1 MIPGLVGGY
10 YSMAGT
16 IPYYED
22 WFYSNMGEC
31 CSNLKTLDLE
41 DKYDVKELKHTW
53 PGLDDRIGG
62 YFSVSVTGYLNIG
75 PSADYVFHITCMASV
90 ILYFDTATTPLIYA
104 SVSKM
109 KNATIYLTTGH
120 HLMQLYFR
128 GSYPGPRL
136 LVQYSSPAAG
146 LPLTTIDDTVTF
158 VGGMAP
164 SLQERDITTFISG
177 TIETTRPCMR
187 GSYITSFTVSP
198 PFPVG
203 ISINSVSGVIS
214 GSSSLYSSEDYV
226 ITASGPL
233 GSTTT
238 TIHMT
243 VGVVPVSGLK
253 AKYYR
258 LLTGMICG
266 RTYFPSDS
274 FILFAD
280 TVDATIYHPELP
292 SGHAWSPIPHELFF
306 DYFYVKWS
314 GFIEVDISGDY
325 VFKLENRDGARMMVM
340 GNLLINNW
348 KCYNEMTAKEGS
360 ITFNRKGYY
369 PIQVEYFAISDTF
382 GMMLTWKRPG
392 DESFVAVPDSK
403 LSHIPDGS
411 FTYTTQ
417 FTHYYQ
423 NVKIPP
429 NSPVFVGVILN
440 NPVFTSDPEL
450 PPGLKL
456 TDGSITGTP
465 SERTAKKTYV
475 ITARSGGLSLS
486 TKIVFDVSY
495 VAPPTNLSIKGENG
509 EEVNEVI
516 VQQFSDM
523 SPLIL
528 ECDRPYVTWS
538 IEPDLPLG
546 MSIDHKNNR
555 IKGWPKASL
564 SRTSFTVFRIVE
576 VLFKRFCM

>member
-1 MIPGLVGGY
+1 
-10 YSMAGT
+10 
-16 IPYYED
+16 
-22 WFYSNMGEC
+22 MGES

-53 PGLDDRIGG
+53 PGLDDRIGSS
-62 YFSVSVTGYLNIG
+62 FSASITGYLNIG

-187 GSYITSFTVSP
+187 GSYIISFTVSP

-238 TIHMT
+238 TIHVT

-258 LLTGMICG
+258 LLTPQICG
-266 RTYFPSDS
+266 MTYFLDV
-274 FILFAD
+274 ILKFAD
-280 TVDATIYHPELP
+280 TVDDSIYHPELP
-292 SGHAWSPIPHELFF
+292 LGHAWNPSLHELFM
-306 DYFYVKWS
+306 YRMVYVKWS

-348 KCYNEMTAKEGS
+348 NCYNEMTAKEGS
-360 ITFNRKGYY
+360 ITFNKKGYY
-369 PIQVEYFAISDTF
+369 PIQVEYFAVRMMTF
-382 GMMLTWKRPG
+382 GMMLTWKKPG
-392 DESFVAVPDSK
+392 DDSFVAVPESK

-417 FTHYYQ
+417 FIHYYQ
-423 NVKIPP
+423 NVKISD
-429 NSPVFVGVILN
+429 NTPVFIGVTMS
-440 NPVFTSDPEL
+440 NPVFTSDPVL
-450 PPGLKL
+450 PSGLTL
-456 TDGSITGTP
+456 QSNGVISGTP
-465 SERTAKKTYV
+465 VNITSEMTYV

-516 VQQFSDM
+516 VQQFTDM
-523 SPLIL
+523 APLKL
-528 ECDRPYVTWS
+528 ECDKDSVTWS

>member
-1 MIPGLVGGY
+1 MIPGLVACY
-10 YSMAGT
+10 YSSVSIG
-16 IPYYED
+16 IPYDED
-22 WFYSNMGEC
+22 WYYSNMGES

-41 DKYDVKELKHTW
+41 DKYDSHKLTHTW
-53 PGLDDRIGG
+53 PGLDDRIKT
-62 YFSVSVTGYLNIG
+62 YFSASITGYLNIG
-75 PSADYVFHITCMASV
+75 PSADYVFHITYAGTVV

-109 KNATIYLTTGH
+109 KNATIFLETGR
-120 HLMQLYFR
+120 HLVRSYFC
-128 GSYPGPRL
+128 GSHPGPRL
-136 LVQYSSPAAG
+136 LVQYSSPEAG

-238 TIHMT
+238 TIHVT

-258 LLTGMICG
+258 LRTPQICAM
-266 RTYFPSDS
+266 TYFLDV
-274 FILFAD
+274 ILKFAD
-280 TVDATIYHPELP
+280 TVDDSIYHPELP
-292 SGHAWSPIPHELFF
+292 LGHAWNPSLHELFM
-306 DYFYVKWS
+306 YRMVYVKWS

-360 ITFNRKGYY
+360 ITFNKKGYY
-369 PIQVEYFAISDTF
+369 PIQVEYFAVSMITF
-382 GMMLTWKRPG
+382 GMMLTWKKPG
-392 DESFVAVPDSK
+392 DDSFVAVPESK

-417 FTHYYQ
+417 FIHYYQ
-423 NVKIPP
+423 NVKISD
-429 NSPVFVGVILN
+429 NTPVFIGVTMS
-440 NPVFTSDPEL
+440 NPVFTSDPVL
-450 PPGLKL
+450 PSGLTL
-456 TDGSITGTP
+456 QSNGVISGTP
-465 SERTAKKTYV
+465 VNITSEMTYV

-516 VQQFSDM
+516 VQQFTDM
-523 SPLIL
+523 TPLIQS
-528 ECDRPYVTWS
+528 V
-538 IEPDLPLG
+538 
-546 MSIDHKNNR
+546 
-555 IKGWPKASL
+555 IKTL
-564 SRTSFTVFRIVE
+564 
-576 VLFKRFCM
+576 

>member
-1 MIPGLVGGY
+1 MIPGLVACY

-22 WFYSNMGEC
+22 WFYSNMGES

-41 DKYDVKELKHTW
+41 DKYDSHKLTHTW
-53 PGLDDRIGG
+53 PGLDDRIKT
-62 YFSVSVTGYLNIG
+62 YFSASITGYLNIG

-90 ILYFDTATTPLIYA
+90 ILYFDTATTPLIRI
-104 SVSKM
+104 SRSSGM
-109 KNATIYLTTGH
+109 QNATIYLTTGR
-120 HLMQLYFR
+120 HLMRLYFSS
-128 GSYPGPRL
+128 SYLARL
-136 LVQYSSPAAG
+136 LVQYSSPEAG

-238 TIHMT
+238 TIHVT

-258 LLTGMICG
+258 LLTPQICG
-266 RTYFPSDS
+266 MTYFLDV
-274 FILFAD
+274 ILKFAD
-280 TVDATIYHPELP
+280 TVDDSIYHPELP
-292 SGHAWSPIPHELFF
+292 LGHAWNPSLHELFM
-306 DYFYVKWS
+306 YRMVYVKWS

-360 ITFNRKGYY
+360 ITFNKKGYY
-369 PIQVEYFAISDTF
+369 PIQVEYFAVSMITF
-382 GMMLTWKRPG
+382 GMMLTWKKPG
-392 DESFVAVPDSK
+392 DDSFVAVPESK

-417 FTHYYQ
+417 FIHYYQ
-423 NVKIPP
+423 NVKISD
-429 NSPVFVGVILN
+429 NTPVFIGVTMS
-440 NPVFTSDPEL
+440 NPVFTSDPVL
-450 PPGLKL
+450 PSGLTL
-456 TDGSITGTP
+456 QSNGVISGTP
-465 SERTAKKTYV
+465 VNITSEMTYV
-475 ITARSGGLSLS
+475 ITATSGGLSLS

-516 VQQFSDM
+516 VQQFTDM
-523 SPLIL
+523 TPLIQS
-528 ECDRPYVTWS
+528 V
-538 IEPDLPLG
+538 
-546 MSIDHKNNR
+546 
-555 IKGWPKASL
+555 IKTL
-564 SRTSFTVFRIVE
+564 
-576 VLFKRFCM
+576 